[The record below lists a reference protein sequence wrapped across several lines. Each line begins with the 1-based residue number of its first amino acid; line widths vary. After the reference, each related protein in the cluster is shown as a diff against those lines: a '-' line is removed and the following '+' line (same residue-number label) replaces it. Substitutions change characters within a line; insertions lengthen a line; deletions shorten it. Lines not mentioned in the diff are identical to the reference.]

1 MLKLKIKNLKNSLI
15 TFYEKVKRVNDS
27 RNSQTLFKYSSTL
40 NHWTFTC
47 WLRMKLLYFR
57 RSFFATETTLMIKVA
72 RLHNSTSI
80 DSLLN
85 GIHSLFHRWMQTCN
99 LNVKMTW
106 SLMNFFIIYN
116 YIRSSREYGNSGFY
130 FGWLLLYLLAL
141 LHHHKS
147 APSFWSNNSE
157 RWKDF
162 SLDEP
167 SRRCLMWKHKN
178 VGSVFKWLLLT
189 AILFW
194 EFTGPIRIRIKE
206 SFRVFLAFSSAY
218 HVYNLMKRYICGK
231 LIQEVAKGRR
241 LCKIEAL
248 EHPIRNIVFFFCLWR
263 GL

>member
-1 MLKLKIKNLKNSLI
+1 MIFDEFFYYLI
-15 TFYEKVKRVNDS
+15 
-27 RNSQTLFKYSSTL
+27 
-40 NHWTFTC
+40 
-47 WLRMKLLYFR
+47 
-57 RSFFATETTLMIKVA
+57 
-72 RLHNSTSI
+72 
-80 DSLLN
+80 
-85 GIHSLFHRWMQTCN
+85 
-99 LNVKMTW
+99 
-106 SLMNFFIIYN
+106 IIYN
-116 YIRSSREYGNSGFY
+116 YIRSFREYGNSGFY

-178 VGSVFKWLLLT
+178 VGSVFKWLFLT

-241 LCKIEAL
+241 LCKIETL